1 MSDDVRE
8 KLQAEKRAQVEHN
21 FTYHKPKPEQQP
33 KYEQLR
39 ELAKAL
45 GLAIVELTPASR
57 EQSLALTD
65 LEDCIMHANAAIA
78 RHS

>member
-1 MSDDVRE
+1 MSDTVNN
-8 KLQAEKRAQVEHN
+8 KRQQVEHN

-33 KYEQLR
+33 KYAQLR
-39 ELAKAL
+39 ELAKTL
-45 GLAIVELTPASR
+45 GLAIVDLTPESR

-65 LEDCIMHANAAIA
+65 LENCIMHANAAIA